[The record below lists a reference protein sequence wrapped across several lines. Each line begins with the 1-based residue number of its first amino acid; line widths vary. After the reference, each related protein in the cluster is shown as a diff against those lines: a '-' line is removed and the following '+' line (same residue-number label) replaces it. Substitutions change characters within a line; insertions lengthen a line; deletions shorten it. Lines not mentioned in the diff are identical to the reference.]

1 MARARAATEDVVVLD
16 EGKHHAVLSKPEGI
30 TVVKARGV
38 PRKTLLDYAEER
50 FGKGVRPVHRLDK
63 PTTGCCVIAK
73 SEYGQQALSDAFRR
87 HLVDK
92 RYLAVVRGTPPWSR
106 LVIDARLLRVDR
118 PDARKGPLAIQTVD
132 DAGKRALTR
141 VRVLARGEGITLVE
155 ARPETGRMHQI
166 RAHLA
171 HVGFPLA
178 GDALYGGATP
188 DEEELLLHAWA
199 LSFPSPEGGRRHV
212 TAPLPARMRARLEA
226 AGVDVDPLFARER
239 ERFEKRP
246 EKKAEPKGERRP
258 EPRPAK
264 KGKRPAK
271 KPAPKSTRRSASP
284 STTSG
289 RKGRGEGK
297 AGGPKGRGRPGR

>member
-1 MARARAATEDVVVLD
+1 MAGARASADSVVVLD
-16 EGKHHAVLSKPEGI
+16 DGKHHAVLAKPAGV

-38 PRKTLLDYAEER
+38 PAKTLLDLAEER

-92 RYLAVVRGTPPWSR
+92 RYLAIVRGAPTWQK

-118 PDARKGPLAIQTVD
+118 PDAKKGPLAIQTVD

-141 VRVLARGEGITLVE
+141 VRVLAKGEGVALVE

-171 HVGFPLA
+171 HVGFPLI
-178 GDALYGGATP
+178 GDALYGGATDDD
-188 DEEELLLHAWA
+188 DELYLHAWA
-199 LSFPSPEGGRRHV
+199 ISFPSPEGGRRFV
-212 TAPLPARMRARLEA
+212 TAPLPERVRARLRA
-226 AGVDVDPLFARER
+226 AGVDVDPLLAVER
-239 ERFEKRP
+239 ERFVASA
-246 EKKAEPKGERRP
+246 KKAP
-258 EPRPAK
+258 
-264 KGKRPAK
+264 
-271 KPAPKSTRRSASP
+271 PKSDAREPSRSRATPGRSP
-284 STTSG
+284 
-289 RKGRGEGK
+289 RGEG
-297 AGGPKGRGRPGR
+297 GRKTKRPPRSRRRDGR